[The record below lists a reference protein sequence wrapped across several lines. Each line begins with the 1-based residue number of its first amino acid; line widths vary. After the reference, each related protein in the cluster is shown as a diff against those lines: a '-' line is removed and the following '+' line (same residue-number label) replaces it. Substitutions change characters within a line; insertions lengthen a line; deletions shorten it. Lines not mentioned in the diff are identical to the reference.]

1 MIGDVYMLTLCGFLT
16 SEQRRMTHKHVTIIG
31 GGVAGLSAALDLAQF
46 GIHVDVVESSG
57 FLGGHAI
64 QFTCKAT
71 DQCVR
76 CGACMVEEKLSQALA
91 HPDISLFTNSRCK
104 TTRKENR
111 FFFERRQGP
120 VRIDPQ
126 KCNDCGICFDQCPES
141 AIIKGTSA
149 SHRPFYFL
157 NPDIC
162 SRLANIACDI
172 CQKSCPQGAIRL
184 EETPRVE
191 TGQTDAILLA
201 TGFTPYNP
209 KEKPYGYGVFK
220 NVVTNL
226 ELEAL
231 LRCHGK
237 AARPSDHAA
246 AKRIAFIQCVGSRDR
261 KLNHLW
267 CSRVCCGSA
276 LRMAGLIKFKQP
288 EADITCFYIDI
299 QSFGKDF
306 EAFYTRIKQ
315 DIRFVR
321 SIPGDIFEQ
330 EDKRLK
336 VIYADNVSHESC
348 EELFDMV
355 VLSIGLCPN
364 RDAAD
369 VIDQLRLKTDH
380 GGFLPWP
387 SPKNLVEK
395 SGVFVAGTAAGPMS
409 IPESIASAGSA
420 AKEILAYLGVTQ

>member
-1 MIGDVYMLTLCGFLT
+1 MKD
-16 SEQRRMTHKHVTIIG
+16 KHVTIIG

-46 GIHVDVVESSG
+46 GIQVDVVEASG

-76 CGACMVEEKLSQALA
+76 CGACVVEEKLRQARA
-91 HPDISLFTNSRCK
+91 HPGIQLFADSRCK
-104 TTRKENR
+104 ATRHENS
-111 FFFERRQGP
+111 FFVERRQGP
-120 VRIDPQ
+120 VCIDPQ
-126 KCNDCGICFDQCPES
+126 KCNDCGVCFDQCPEN
-141 AIIKGTSA
+141 AIVKGTSA
-149 SHRPFYFL
+149 NHRPFYFL
-157 NPDIC
+157 NRDRC
-162 SRLANIACDI
+162 SHFHNSACDV
-172 CQKSCPQGAIRL
+172 CQRSCPQDAIRL
-184 EETPRVE
+184 DTPSHVK

-201 TGFTPYNP
+201 TGFTPFNP
-209 KEKPYGYGVFK
+209 KDKPYGYGVFK

-226 ELEAL
+226 DLEAI
-231 LRCHGK
+231 LRSRGH
-237 AARPSDHAA
+237 AAKPSDQTAA
-246 AKRIAFIQCVGSRDR
+246 NRIAFIQCVGSRDK

-267 CSRVCCGSA
+267 CSKVCCGSA

-288 EADITCFYIDI
+288 ESDLTCFYIDI

-306 EAFYTRIKQ
+306 EAFYTRIKN

-336 VIYADNVSHESC
+336 VIFADPVTHESR

-364 RDAAD
+364 QSAAD
-369 VIDQLRLKTDH
+369 ITDLLALKTDDD
-380 GGFLPWP
+380 GFLSWSP
-387 SPKNLVEK
+387 SNSSPEE

-420 AKEILAYLGVTQ
+420 ARGILEYLGVAP

>member
-1 MIGDVYMLTLCGFLT
+1 MKD
-16 SEQRRMTHKHVTIIG
+16 KHVTIIG

-46 GIHVDVVESSG
+46 GIHVDVIEAFG

-64 QFTCKAT
+64 QFACKAT

-76 CGACMVEEKLSQALA
+76 CGACVVEEKLRQATA
-91 HPDISLFTNSRCK
+91 HPGIHLFADSRCK
-104 TTRKENR
+104 TTRKENG
-111 FFFERRQGP
+111 FFVERRQGP
-120 VRIDPQ
+120 VCIDPQ
-126 KCNDCGICFDQCPES
+126 KCNDCGVCYDECPEN

-157 NPDIC
+157 DHDRC
-162 SRLANIACDI
+162 SYFQNTACDI
-172 CQKSCPQGAIRL
+172 CQKRCPQDAIRL
-184 EETPRVE
+184 DTPPHVE
-191 TGQTDAILLA
+191 TGRTDAILLA

-209 KEKPYGYGVFK
+209 KDKPYGYGVFK

-226 ELEAL
+226 DLEAI
-231 LRCHGK
+231 LRRRGN
-237 AARPSDHAA
+237 AAKPSDQAA
-246 AKRIAFIQCVGSRDR
+246 ANRIAFVQCVGSRDK

-276 LRMAGLIKFKQP
+276 LRVAGLIKFKQP

-306 EAFYTRIKQ
+306 ETFYTRIKN

-336 VIYADNVSHESC
+336 VIYADPVTHESC
-348 EELFDMV
+348 EELFDLV
-355 VLSIGLCPN
+355 VLCIGLCPN
-364 RDAAD
+364 RGAAD
-369 VIDQLRLKTDH
+369 VIDLLRFKTNDD
-380 GGFLPWP
+380 GFLPGHP
-387 SPKNLVEK
+387 SNGSPQEG
-395 SGVFVAGTAAGPMS
+395 GVFVAGTAAGPMS
-409 IPESIASAGSA
+409 IPESIATAGSA
-420 AKEILAYLGVTQ
+420 AREMLEYLGREAI